1 MWHCLVCMVS
11 KWLSTILAICVRLNM
26 YHLADEYLFVR
37 FLRNPTELK
46 SIKNISLLRQQ
57 MEAQAA
63 AQKLAAQHAANAALR
78 SLTPAAAAAQAA
90 GPGEAAAADLED
102 GVAAV
107 QPESPPGGVLSS
119 SSDEPTDLTMDAEEK
134 AIRNRD
140 RMEREHRYG
149 TFRHWTRGLAL
160 GSHLLQVNA
169 T

>member
-1 MWHCLVCMVS
+1 MA
-11 KWLSTILAICVRLNM
+11 ILAICLSLKNM
-26 YHLADEYLFVR
+26 YRPAHDFLFVR

-140 RMEREHRYG
+140 RMEREHRCG
-149 TFRHWTRGLAL
+149 TG
-160 GSHLLQVNA
+160 V
-169 T
+169 

>member
-1 MWHCLVCMVS
+1 MCQVVIAPINL
-11 KWLSTILAICVRLNM
+11 
-26 YHLADEYLFVR
+26 R

-78 SLTPAAAAAQAA
+78 SLTPAAAPGAASAA
-90 GPGEAAAADLED
+90 ERAEPADLEE

-107 QPESPPGGVLSS
+107 QPESPPGCSGVLSS

-140 RMEREHRYG
+140 RMEREHR
-149 TFRHWTRGLAL
+149 
-160 GSHLLQVNA
+160 
-169 T
+169 

>member
-1 MWHCLVCMVS
+1 MS
-11 KWLSTILAICVRLNM
+11 
-26 YHLADEYLFVR
+26 HLAHEFLFVR

-90 GPGEAAAADLED
+90 GPGDAAAADLED

-149 TFRHWTRGLAL
+149 TFRHWTRRLAL

>member
-1 MWHCLVCMVS
+1 
-11 KWLSTILAICVRLNM
+11 
-26 YHLADEYLFVR
+26 
-37 FLRNPTELK
+37 
-46 SIKNISLLRQQ
+46 

-78 SLTPAAAAAQAA
+78 SLTPAAAPGAAPSTAS
-90 GPGEAAAADLED
+90 GEPADLED

-140 RMEREHRYG
+140 RMEREHRY
-149 TFRHWTRGLAL
+149 TELTDIFVTSIIASINVLKPRIVLCNSFSFWNLPT
-160 GSHLLQVNA
+160 S

>member
-1 MWHCLVCMVS
+1 MPSVLELIC
-11 KWLSTILAICVRLNM
+11 TIYVA
-26 YHLADEYLFVR
+26 HAFLFVR

-78 SLTPAAAAAQAA
+78 SLTPAAASAQAA

-149 TFRHWTRGLAL
+149 TFRHWTRRLAL

>member
-1 MWHCLVCMVS
+1 MVTLYIMGNFS
-11 KWLSTILAICVRLNM
+11 QGCNLAKESSQKLNCPS
-26 YHLADEYLFVR
+26 HRR

-78 SLTPAAAAAQAA
+78 SLTPAAA
-90 GPGEAAAADLED
+90 PGGAPSSAAAEPADLED

-134 AIRNRD
+134 ALRNRD
-140 RMEREHRYG
+140 RIEREHRY
-149 TFRHWTRGLAL
+149 
-160 GSHLLQVNA
+160 
-169 T
+169 

>member
-1 MWHCLVCMVS
+1 MVTLYIMGNFS
-11 KWLSTILAICVRLNM
+11 QGCNLAKESSQKLNCPS
-26 YHLADEYLFVR
+26 HRR

-78 SLTPAAAAAQAA
+78 SLTPAAAALPSSAA
-90 GPGEAAAADLED
+90 PTAADPADLED

-107 QPESPPGGVLSS
+107 QPESPPPGSGGVLSSTS

-134 AIRNRD
+134 ALRNRD
-140 RMEREHRYG
+140 RIERELRY
-149 TFRHWTRGLAL
+149 
-160 GSHLLQVNA
+160 
-169 T
+169 

>member
-1 MWHCLVCMVS
+1 
-11 KWLSTILAICVRLNM
+11 M
-26 YHLADEYLFVR
+26 YHLAHAFLFVR

-149 TFRHWTRGLAL
+149 TFRHWTRRLAL
-160 GSHLLQVNA
+160 GSHLLQVM
-169 T
+169 